1 MITFYY
7 EFVKKKKSDGEV
19 VEYKHRKCTD
29 FDSFADVFDFVK
41 LKHFMKD
48 KYATGDF
55 YYSVIVTSRKYQF
68 DKNSG
73 SKNWFPDITKE
84 RMYINN
90 NEIQV
95 AKYV

>member
-1 MITFYY
+1 
-7 EFVKKKKSDGEV
+7 
-19 VEYKHRKCTD
+19 
-29 FDSFADVFDFVK
+29 
-41 LKHFMKD
+41 MKD